1 MTMFTRF
8 WGRRDF
14 ISVVTPNSQDVL
26 ISLRAP
32 PDIPLALPRREFTR
46 LAALVRW
53 ESICSNRTESD
64 AGVASHMLGCKPGL
78 SYVTTFIY
86 HHYPSPRAM

>member
-1 MTMFTRF
+1 MTMLIWFL
-8 WGRRDF
+8 GRRDF

-26 ISLRAP
+26 ISLKAP
-32 PDIPLALPRREFTR
+32 HDIPLVLPRIEFTR
-46 LAALVRW
+46 LAALVLW

-64 AGVASHMLGCKPGL
+64 VGVTSHMLGCKPGL

-86 HHYPSPRAM
+86 RHYPSPRVM